1 MNPVVSR
8 RGVLLGGGL
17 CTLAICSVAGCASY
31 GPEDEPA
38 SAPASRSAAAQLTVP
53 TTDVPVGGG
62 KIFDAQKIVVTQPD
76 AGHFKAFSAVCTHQG
91 CTLAEVATTI
101 NCPCHASKFSIT
113 DGSVVQ
119 GPATTPL
126 PAYPVRISGVE
137 LTVG

>member
-17 CTLAICSVAGCASY
+17 CTLAICGVAGCASY

-38 SAPASRSAAAQLTVP
+38 SSSAAAPLTLP
-53 TTDVPVGGG
+53 TADVPVGGG
-62 KIFDAQKIVVTQPD
+62 RIFDAQKVVVTQPT
-76 AGHFKAFSAVCTHQG
+76 AGRFKAFSAVCTHQG
-91 CTLAEVATTI
+91 CTLGQVAVTI
-101 NCPCHASKFSIT
+101 NCPCHGSRFSIT

-126 PAYPVRISGVE
+126 PAYPVKVSGAEV
-137 LTVG
+137 TVG